1 MLSVG
6 SQQRVTPLPPEAA
19 LAFGHVALAFGR
31 RLLELSDKQLS
42 RLRGVASADA
52 LLVLGAGADL
62 PWCDGLAYFG
72 REPDEPSV
80 LVPCAS
86 GPVLPVT
93 LLARALERR
102 LDEQGLRRP
111 FLISLDPPL
120 VLAVGSARGLERAAL
135 LAWLEA
141 TVVQGARG

>member
-1 MLSVG
+1 
-6 SQQRVTPLPPEAA
+6 
-19 LAFGHVALAFGR
+19 
-31 RLLELSDKQLS
+31 
-42 RLRGVASADA
+42 
-52 LLVLGAGADL
+52 
-62 PWCDGLAYFG
+62 
-72 REPDEPSV
+72 
-80 LVPCAS
+80 
-86 GPVLPVT
+86 VT